1 MKPSVT
7 QQNDIVSFAL
17 ANNADGLRVYED
29 GWVSCN
35 VPAYNSSNATDFDEN
50 FFIPIYYFQ
59 TEKIGAKVQAGFS
72 FLQFWKMPDAANVE
86 RKYFEDPER
95 EWAGNGSARYVTLN
109 NQDLP
114 QPFDEKFYYYLTR
127 QGDAGGFDPGNF
139 SGGGGYEPQLAV
151 IADTGLIV
159 YNELAQGIQQSF
171 QGGNFIDKGQ
181 NRPYNPALPNPQ
193 SPITWGSDFSAA
205 AINRIETDLQGTV
218 GVDIQFVDYDLTFN
232 QSITPNTEPAPEPNL
247 TLLQG
252 KGLPMPDYIS
262 KVDSAQHGSADIA
275 YRPIF
280 SWRNRQRI
288 LVEYD
293 GGGFQILPSTD
304 PELKSTFPVNAT
316 VFGFSPFS
324 FVLQI
329 NNNIGLEYE
338 SIEVIQVR
346 GGGATAAAPNI
357 TSVDLAFNEIT
368 ISPGKSTGAQA
379 GDVWQVTLSSFYKQ
393 PTNFYPD
400 YEGFRNEPGIPPG
413 NINLGFIS
421 VRAYFQKI

>member
-1 MKPSVT
+1 MKPSIT

-35 VPAYNSSNATDFDEN
+35 IPAYNTANATNFDEN

-72 FLQFWKMPDAANVE
+72 FLQFWKMPDASNAE
-86 RKYFEDPER
+86 RKYFDDPER
-95 EWAGNGSARYVTLN
+95 EWAGNGSARYITIN

-139 SGGGGYEPQLAV
+139 NGGGDSYSPQLSV
-151 IADTGLIV
+151 IADTGFLV
-159 YNELAQGIQQSF
+159 YDELAQGITQAF
-171 QGGNFIDKGQ
+171 TAGNFLDAGQ

-193 SPITWGSDFSAA
+193 PPICWGADFSPA
-205 AINRIETDLQGTV
+205 AIARIEADLNGSV
-218 GVDIQFVDYDLTFN
+218 GVDIQFVDYDLVFN
-232 QSITPNTEPAPEPNL
+232 QAITPNTLPAPEPNL
-247 TLLQG
+247 TLADG
-252 KGLPMPDYIS
+252 KGLPMPDYIE
-262 KVDSAQHGSADIA
+262 KVDAAQHGSAQIA

-293 GGGFQILPSTD
+293 GGNFQILPDTD
-304 PELKSTFPVNAT
+304 PEFKSSIPVNAS
-316 VFGFSPFS
+316 VFGFNPFS
-324 FVLQI
+324 FILQV

-346 GGGATAAAPNI
+346 GGGGQAAPNI
-357 TSVDLAFNEIT
+357 TNVDPAFNEISV
-368 ISPGKSTGAQA
+368 SPGKTGGAQA

-400 YEGFRNEPGIPPG
+400 YEAFRAATGLPPG